1 MSIRK
6 PFAVLVV
13 LFSVLFVT
21 TGLYA
26 ASRPAFK
33 PDIRA
38 LGMGGAYCAYG
49 DTWGAFLYNPALLA
63 NTGFHLAVPDLQF
76 GFDKTATDVLKFA
89 KDNQERFEDF
99 ENLSTQE
106 KQDFLDDMTEF
117 DDRWVTVYLGPSVG
131 VTMKGFAFGVY
142 DVARARF
149 KLDRGIYEPRLF
161 ADVTTDIVFVGGH
174 GLYLTDKLALGANG
188 KIISRRN
195 SGLVHIKASDMES
208 STEIVDK
215 AIDRLEKAVTGWG
228 LDVGALY
235 NLNSKT
241 TLGASILDLM
251 GTIEGGKTDII
262 MKLGIA
268 YYLFPRLALTADLN
282 DTFNRGGNH
291 LLNKIYLGANASFE
305 VIDLRFGY
313 HKGYFSGGIGLNLF
327 ILGLDYT
334 YYGEELGPAPT
345 VDKQWNHLF
354 RVRLGL

>member
-6 PFAVLVV
+6 PLPVLVV
-13 LFSVLFVT
+13 LFSLLFVT
-21 TGLYA
+21 SGLYG

-49 DTWGAFLYNPALLA
+49 DSWGAFLYNPALLA

-76 GFDKTATDVLKFA
+76 GFDKAATDVLKFA
-89 KDNQERFEDF
+89 RDNQERFEYFDT
-99 ENLSTQE
+99 LSTAH
-106 KQDFLDDMTEF
+106 KQDFLDDMAEF

-131 VTMKGFAFGVY
+131 VTMNGFAFGVY

-188 KIISRRN
+188 RIISRRN

-208 STEIVDK
+208 SKEIVDK
-215 AIDRLEKAVTGWG
+215 AIDRLEKAKTGWG

-235 NLNSKT
+235 NFNSKT
-241 TLGASILDLM
+241 TLGTSILDLM
-251 GTIEGGKTDII
+251 GTIDGGKTNII

-268 YYLFPRLALTADLN
+268 HYLFPRLALTADLN

-291 LLNKIYLGANASFE
+291 LLNKIYLGAN
-305 VIDLRFGY
+305 
-313 HKGYFSGGIGLNLF
+313 
-327 ILGLDYT
+327 
-334 YYGEELGPAPT
+334 
-345 VDKQWNHLF
+345 
-354 RVRLGL
+354 

>member
-6 PFAVLVV
+6 AFAVLLALCCF
-13 LFSVLFVT
+13 LFLT
-21 TGLYA
+21 AGLYA

-33 PDIRA
+33 PDIKA

-63 NTGFHLAVPDLQF
+63 KTEFHLAIPDLQF

-89 KDNQERFEDF
+89 RDNQERFENFDT
-99 ENLSTQE
+99 LSTAQ
-106 KQDFLDDMTEF
+106 KQDFLDDMAKF

-131 VTMKGFAFGVY
+131 LTLNSFAFGVY

-174 GLYLTDKLALGANG
+174 GVYLTDKLAVGANG

-195 SGLVHIKASDMES
+195 SGLVQIKASDMES
-208 STEIVDK
+208 SKEIVDK
-215 AIDRLEKAVTGWG
+215 SIDRLNKAVSGWG

-241 TLGASILDLM
+241 TLGASILDLL
-251 GTIEGGKTDII
+251 GTIDGGKTDIN

-268 YYLFPRLALTADLN
+268 YYLFPRLALAADLN
-282 DTFNRGGNH
+282 DAFNRGGNN

-305 VIDLRFGY
+305 VVDLRLGY
-313 HKGYFSGGIGLNLF
+313 HKGYFSGGFGLNLF

-345 VDKQWNHLF
+345 VEPEWNHLF
-354 RVRLGL
+354 RLRLGL